1 MLGLPGAHF
10 NCDPDP
16 RAGGQVESSRCLA
29 RHNPSLTPFPPASLT
44 ARSPR
49 FRTRQCISAAWPTVA
64 VTSRREELS
73 KYGWEYGVSQ

>member
-1 MLGLPGAHF
+1 MFGLPGAHF

-16 RAGGQVESSRCLA
+16 RAGGRVDAFRPLSR
-29 RHNPSLTPFPPASLT
+29 TLT